1 MKDFLTVLKF
11 ELAGFMKKKAFII
24 STGIICV
31 IVVVLLIPNIIE
43 IFSSDSKDDELP
55 TEDDQIVMDG
65 EYGYID
71 ETKDSIDIEAL
82 KDNFHGGSLIEE
94 TDIDSLEEKVNSKE
108 FEAGFI

>member
-31 IVVVLLIPNIIE
+31 ILVVVLLIPNIID
-43 IFSSDSKDDELP
+43 IFSSDSKDDELS

-82 KDNFHGGSLIEE
+82 KDNFHGGFLIEE

-108 FEAGFI
+108 

>member
-31 IVVVLLIPNIIE
+31 ILVVVLLIPNIID
-43 IFSSDSKDDELP
+43 IFSSDSKDDELS

-82 KDNFHGGSLIEE
+82 KDNFRSEE
-94 TDIDSLEEKVNSKE
+94 HTSELQSRFDL
-108 FEAGFI
+108 